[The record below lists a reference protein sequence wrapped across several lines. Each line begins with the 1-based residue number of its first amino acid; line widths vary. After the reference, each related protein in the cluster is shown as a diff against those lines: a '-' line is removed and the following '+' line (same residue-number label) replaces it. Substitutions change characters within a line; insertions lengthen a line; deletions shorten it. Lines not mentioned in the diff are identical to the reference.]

1 MNFESIHTLEIPQ
14 EATELTFNEL
24 KLICGGSG
32 EECGGKSD
40 KGKEKKKFVFNCNNN
55 ENKNENENEDDK

>member
-32 EECGGKSD
+32 EECGKSRGK
-40 KGKEKKKFVFNCNNN
+40 KAKEVEFNCNNN
-55 ENKNENENEDDK
+55 KNENENENEDDK